1 MPDNLYLNL
10 WFSDSELVETF
21 AHAAAVMQQLPFSA
35 QLPGVSG
42 VAVHPISWS
51 EATILEENFR
61 PGISPEEAVTIAAG
75 LPHEDYAYVFEVH
88 WDLWSPL
95 TPQGEWTLRPSSVKV
110 IVRGDEFE
118 DAESDVQGQLQVDF
132 GLDAPFLYEELQLS
146 DELVIEEMQKRAAAN
161 GYRFESLIETI
172 VTSPQ
177 FLYRRVPQAQSAPQ
191 TASTP
196 NRKATARKAKTT

>member
-10 WFSDSELVETF
+10 WFSDPELIETF
-21 AHAAAVMQQLPFSA
+21 AHAAAVMQQLPSSA

-61 PGISPEEAVTIAAG
+61 PGITPEEAVTIAAG
-75 LPHEDYAYVFEVH
+75 LPHEDYAYVFEAH

-95 TPQGEWTLRPSSVKV
+95 TPQGEWTLRPSPVKF

-146 DELVIEEMQKRAAAN
+146 DELESKVRSNVQKLVD
-161 GYRFESLIETI
+161 FTSLVEKN
-172 VTSPQ
+172 SG
-177 FLYRRVPQAQSAPQ
+177 
-191 TASTP
+191 
-196 NRKATARKAKTT
+196 AKTRLLWSESEENLAQKLVSRLQRVN

>member
-21 AHAAAVMQQLPFSA
+21 AHAAVVIQQLPFSA

-51 EATILEENFR
+51 EATVLEENFR

-75 LPHEDYAYVFEVH
+75 LTHEDYAYVFEAH

-95 TPQGEWTLRPSSVKV
+95 TPQGEWTVRPSPVKV

-118 DAESDVQGQLQVDF
+118 DSESDVQGQLQVDF

-146 DELVIEEMQKRAAAN
+146 EELESKVRSNVQKLVDFTALVEKNSGAKSRLLWSESEENLAQKLVSR
-161 GYRFESLIETI
+161 L
-172 VTSPQ
+172 Q
-177 FLYRRVPQAQSAPQ
+177 RV
-191 TASTP
+191 
-196 NRKATARKAKTT
+196 N

>member
-21 AHAAAVMQQLPFSA
+21 AHAAVVIQQLPFSA

-51 EATILEENFR
+51 EATVLEENFR

-75 LPHEDYAYVFEVH
+75 LPHEDYAYVFEAH

-95 TPQGEWTLRPSSVKV
+95 TPQGEWTLRPSPVKV

-118 DAESDVQGQLQVDF
+118 DSESDVQGQLQVDF
-132 GLDAPFLYEELQLS
+132 GLDAPFLYEDLQLS
-146 DELVIEEMQKRAAAN
+146 EELESKVRSNVQKLVDFTALVEKNSGAKSRLLWSESEENLAQKLVSR
-161 GYRFESLIETI
+161 L
-172 VTSPQ
+172 Q
-177 FLYRRVPQAQSAPQ
+177 RV
-191 TASTP
+191 
-196 NRKATARKAKTT
+196 N

>member
-51 EATILEENFR
+51 EATILEESFR

-75 LPHEDYAYVFEVH
+75 LAHEDYGYVFESH

-95 TPQGEWTLRPSSVKV
+95 TPQGEWTLRPSPVRF

-118 DAESDVQGQLQVDF
+118 DAESDVHGQLQVDF

-146 DELVIEEMQKRAAAN
+146 EELESKVRSNVQKLVD
-161 GYRFESLIETI
+161 F
-172 VTSPQ
+172 
-177 FLYRRVPQAQSAPQ
+177 
-191 TASTP
+191 TALVEKNSG
-196 NRKATARKAKTT
+196 AKTRLLWSESEENLAQKLVSRLQRVN

>member
-42 VAVHPISWS
+42 VAVHPISWG
-51 EATILEENFR
+51 EATILDENFR

-75 LPHEDYAYVFEVH
+75 LLHEDYAYVFEAH

-95 TPQGEWTLRPSSVKV
+95 TPQVEWTLRPSPVRF
-110 IVRGDEFE
+110 IVRGEEFE
-118 DAESDVQGQLQVDF
+118 DAEADVQGQLQVDF

-146 DELVIEEMQKRAAAN
+146 ADLESKMRSNVQKLVD
-161 GYRFESLIETI
+161 F
-172 VTSPQ
+172 
-177 FLYRRVPQAQSAPQ
+177 
-191 TASTP
+191 TALVEKNSG
-196 NRKATARKAKTT
+196 AKTRLLWSESEENLAQKLVNRLQRVN

>member
-21 AHAAAVMQQLPFSA
+21 AHAAVVIQQLPFSA

-51 EATILEENFR
+51 EATVLEENFR

-75 LPHEDYAYVFEVH
+75 LPHEDYAYVFEAH

-95 TPQGEWTLRPSSVKV
+95 TPQGEWTVRPSPVKV

-118 DAESDVQGQLQVDF
+118 DSESDVQGQLQVDF
-132 GLDAPFLYEELQLS
+132 GLDAPFLYEDLQLS
-146 DELVIEEMQKRAAAN
+146 EELESKVRSNVQKLVDFTALVEKNSGAKSRLLWSESEENLAQKLVSR
-161 GYRFESLIETI
+161 L
-172 VTSPQ
+172 Q
-177 FLYRRVPQAQSAPQ
+177 RV
-191 TASTP
+191 
-196 NRKATARKAKTT
+196 N

>member
-1 MPDNLYLNL
+1 MPDSLYLNL

-35 QLPGVSG
+35 QLPAISG

-61 PGISPEEAVTIAAG
+61 PGILPEEAVTLVAG
-75 LPHEDYAYVFEVH
+75 LPHEDYAYVFEAS

-95 TPQGEWTLRPSSVKV
+95 IPQGEWTLRPSLVRF

-118 DAESDVQGQLQVDF
+118 DGESDTQGQLQVDF

-146 DELVIEEMQKRAAAN
+146 AEVESRVRSNVQKLVDFTTKVEKN
-161 GYRFESLIETI
+161 SG
-172 VTSPQ
+172 
-177 FLYRRVPQAQSAPQ
+177 
-191 TASTP
+191 
-196 NRKATARKAKTT
+196 AKTRLLWSESEENLAQKLVSRLQRVN

>member
-1 MPDNLYLNL
+1 MPDSLYLNL

-35 QLPGVSG
+35 QLPGISG

-51 EATILEENFR
+51 EATILEDNFR

-75 LPHEDYAYVFEVH
+75 LLHEDYGYVFEAY

-95 TPQGEWTLRPSSVKV
+95 TPQGEWTLRPSPVRF

-146 DELVIEEMQKRAAAN
+146 EELESKVRSNVQKLVD
-161 GYRFESLIETI
+161 F
-172 VTSPQ
+172 
-177 FLYRRVPQAQSAPQ
+177 
-191 TASTP
+191 TALVEKNSG
-196 NRKATARKAKTT
+196 AKTRLLWSESEENLAQKLVNRLQRVN